1 MNFDGKFDRQEQDVI
16 LWGGTGQAKVIAD
29 IIGCNRIVAIFDNNR
44 NIISPISGVPI
55 YYQES
60 GFQTWYVQ
68 NKNFKKSVSYV
79 IAIGWNKGEARET
92 ISKMLLS
99 YGYHAMNVIHDSAV
113 ISKSAKIGINNQI
126 LSQVHIGADAQI
138 GNNCIINTGSI
149 IEHDCIL
156 QDNVDIAPGCTL
168 LGEVVIGK
176 NSAIGAGTVIL
187 PRVQIGE
194 NVVIGAGSIVDSDV
208 HNGIKMICN
217 RRDKIIL

>member
-1 MNFDGKFDRQEQDVI
+1 MNFDGKFDSLDQNVI

-29 IIGCNRIVAIFDNNR
+29 IIGRNRIAVIFDNNKD
-44 NIISPISGVPI
+44 IVSPISGIPI

-60 GFQTWYVQ
+60 GFQTWYAQ
-68 NKNFKKSVSYV
+68 NKNLKKSMSY
-79 IAIGWNKGEARET
+79 ITAIGWNKGEAREA

-126 LSQVHIGADAQI
+126 LSQAHIGADAQI

-156 QDNVDIAPGCTL
+156 QDNVDIAPSCTL

-187 PRVQIGE
+187 PRVHIGE
-194 NVVIGAGSIVDSDV
+194 NVIIGAGSIVDSDV
-208 HNGIKMICN
+208 RDNVKILC
-217 RRDKIIL
+217 RRKEKIIL

>member
-1 MNFDGKFDRQEQDVI
+1 MNDCNVI
-16 LWGGTGQAKVIAD
+16 LWGGTGQAKVVAD
-29 IIGCNRIVAIFDNNR
+29 IIGMHRIAAVFDNNK
-44 NIISPISGVPI
+44 NVASPISDIPI
-55 YYQES
+55 FYQEE
-60 GFQTWYVQ
+60 GFKLWHRKNEWGGVNYVTT
-68 NKNFKKSVSYV
+68 
-79 IAIGWNKGEARET
+79 IGWNRGKAREEV
-92 ISKMLLS
+92 SRMLAL
-99 YGYHAMNVIHDSAV
+99 YGCCPINVIHSRAV

-217 RRDKIIL
+217 RRDKIIF